1 MHDELNLSKNIRT
14 VIDYH
19 ERTKHHPDRF
29 AASLGYMDWANQPGP
44 FRTYADSESIDLPL
58 PALRQAPLYDDLFSQ
73 TIKAGSIDADFIGR
87 LFYHSLALSA
97 WKKAPNTPPWSL
109 RINPSSG
116 DLHPTEGYLVSGKVP
131 GLIDSPGVFH
141 YAPYKHCL
149 ERRCRLS
156 AKQWGLL
163 TANLPAPC
171 LLIGLASIYWR
182 ESWKYGERAFRYCH
196 HDVGHAIGALAFSA
210 RTLGWK
216 ARLLESISDEGLDRL
231 LGTHLQTGI
240 EAEHADCLLVLFP
253 AGSDEETSPRSGL
266 SSGQWRPRIP
276 DAEFIGQPNQLS
288 QHHHQWPVI
297 ADVSRATRKSVGAG
311 TAQESFS
318 FSADSPVPDPMP
330 ERQRPAE
337 QIIRQRRSAV
347 AMDGRTFLD
356 RSVFYHMLQRTMPG
370 QLPFAAFPWPPCV
383 CLAIFVHRVVEL
395 APGLYLL
402 ARTADH
408 ETALRQTLRADFQ
421 WQRAEGCPHGLRLYR
436 LAEGDMRRAAKMISC
451 HQDIAADGAF
461 SLGMLAALG
470 PALASGD
477 AWRYPRLFWECGLLG
492 QILYLEAEAA
502 GLRATGIGCFFDD
515 VMHDLLGISDR
526 GWQSLYH
533 FTVGGPVDDSRL
545 KTLAPYA
552 HLERSK
558 NP

>member
-1 MHDELNLSKNIRT
+1 MQT

-19 ERTKHHPDRF
+19 ERSKHYPDRF
-29 AASLGYMDWANQPGP
+29 AASLGYMDWANQPNP
-44 FRTYADSESIDLPL
+44 FRTYADSEQIDLPF
-58 PALRQAPLYDDLFSQ
+58 PALRQAPRYDDLFSQ
-73 TIKAGSIDADFIGR
+73 NIKAGSIDADFVGR

-515 VMHDLLGISDR
+515 GMHDLLGISDR